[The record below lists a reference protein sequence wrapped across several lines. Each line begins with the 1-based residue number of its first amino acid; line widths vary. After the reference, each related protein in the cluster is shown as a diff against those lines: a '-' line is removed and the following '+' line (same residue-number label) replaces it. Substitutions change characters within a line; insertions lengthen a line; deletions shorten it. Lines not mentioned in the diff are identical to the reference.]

1 MYASYFERGGWRNT
15 MKKLILT
22 IGITLLVVAGCSNND
37 AFDKAKKQGDLALE
51 NKEYDRAVASFELAL
66 KEKKDDREIRLK
78 MNQTNKMIE
87 ALQESNIDRAISLL
101 REIENDSASSVILA
115 KQAKEKREVLAN
127 QKDEEEKYK
136 QMFAKVEELK
146 NEQKFAD
153 VKEQLNVIIRETK
166 GKEQFKV
173 YYQNANEQIMQSVP
187 RTVDVDKTKD
197 ENRKEENKNEEKP
210 KVEEPKKESVIAGQ
224 KAEYITKLNSI
235 EESLKKLDYLYENG
249 ITTEMKE
256 GEVRRYDAWD
266 QALNEIYGV
275 LKNQLSTSEMNTLRE
290 KQREWITYR
299 DRKAEEAWNESG
311 QGTLSGIATIS
322 SNATSTR
329 ERCYQLVEQ
338 YMK

>member
-1 MYASYFERGGWRNT
+1 M
-15 MKKLILT
+15 
-22 IGITLLVVAGCSNND
+22 LVTAGCSNND
-37 AFDKAKKQGDLALE
+37 AFDKAEKQGDLALE
-51 NKEYDRAVASFELAL
+51 NKEYDRAVAPFELAL

-87 ALQESNIDRAISLL
+87 ALQERNIDRAISLL
-101 REIENDSASSVILA
+101 REIENDSASSVILV
-115 KQAKEKREVLAN
+115 KQAKEQREVLAN

-136 QMFAKVEELK
+136 QMLAKVEELK
-146 NEQKFAD
+146 KQQKFVD
-153 VKEQLNVIIRETK
+153 VKEQLNVIIREMK

-173 YYQNANEQIMQSVP
+173 YYQNANEQITQIVP
-187 RTVDVDKTKD
+187 RAVDVDKTKD
-197 ENRKEENKNEEKP
+197 ENRKEEKVKEENKNDEKS
-210 KVEEPKKESVIAGQ
+210 KVEEPKKESVITGQ

-235 EESLKKLDYLYENG
+235 EGSLKKLDYLYENG

-256 GEVRRYDAWD
+256 GEVKRYDAWD

-275 LKNQLSTSEMNTLRE
+275 LKMQLSTSEMNTLRE

-311 QGTLSGIATIS
+311 QGTLSGVATIS
-322 SNATSTR
+322 SNANSTR

>member
-1 MYASYFERGGWRNT
+1 
-15 MKKLILT
+15 MKRLILI
-22 IGITLLVVAGCSNND
+22 IGITLLVVAGCGNND

-66 KEKKDDREIRLK
+66 KEKKDDREVRLK

-101 REIENDSASSVILA
+101 REIENDSASSVILV
-115 KQAKEKREVLAN
+115 KQVKEKREDLSN

-136 QMFAKVEELK
+136 QMLAKVEELK
-146 NEQKFAD
+146 NEQKFVD

-166 GKEQFKV
+166 GKEQFKI
-173 YYQNANEQIMQSVP
+173 YYQNANEQITQIVP
-187 RTVDVDKTKD
+187 RTVEVDKTKD
-197 ENRKEENKNEEKP
+197 ENRKEEKVIEEK
-210 KVEEPKKESVIAGQ
+210 PKKESVITGQ

-256 GEVRRYDAWD
+256 GEVKRYDAWD

-275 LKNQLSTSEMNTLRE
+275 LKKQLSTSEMNTLRE
-290 KQREWITYR
+290 KQREWIKYR

-322 SNATSTR
+322 SKATSTR

>member
-1 MYASYFERGGWRNT
+1 

-78 MNQTNKMIE
+78 INQTNKMIE
-87 ALQESNIDRAISLL
+87 ALQESNIDRASSLL

-136 QMFAKVEELK
+136 QMLAKIEELK
-146 NEQKFAD
+146 NQQKFVD

-173 YYQNANEQIMQSVP
+173 YYQNANEQITQIVP
-187 RTVDVDKTKD
+187 RAVNVDKTKD
-197 ENRKEENKNEEKP
+197 ENRKEEKEEKSG
-210 KVEEPKKESVIAGQ
+210 SVITGQ

-256 GEVRRYDAWD
+256 GEGKRYEAWD
-266 QALNEIYGV
+266 KALNEIYGV
-275 LKNQLSTSEMNTLRE
+275 LKMQLPTSEMNTLRE

-299 DRKAEEAWNESG
+299 DQKAEEAWNESG
-311 QGTLSGIATIS
+311 QGTLSGLASTS
-322 SNATSTR
+322 SNVSSTK

>member
-1 MYASYFERGGWRNT
+1 

-66 KEKKDDREIRLK
+66 KEDKDDREVRLK

-87 ALQESNIDRAISLL
+87 VLQESNIDRAISLL
-101 REIENDSASSVILA
+101 REIENDSASSVTLA

-136 QMFAKVEELK
+136 QMLAKVEELK
-146 NEQKFAD
+146 NQQKFVD
-153 VKEQLNVIIRETK
+153 VKEQLNIIIRETK

-173 YYQNANEQIMQSVP
+173 YYQNANEQITQIVP
-187 RTVDVDKTKD
+187 RTVDVDKRKD
-197 ENRKEENKNEEKP
+197 ENLKEEKVKEENKNEEKP
-210 KVEEPKKESVIAGQ
+210 KVEELKKESAITGQ
-224 KAEYITKLNSI
+224 KVEYITKLNSI
-235 EESLKKLDYLYENG
+235 EESLKKLDYLYEKG

-256 GEVRRYDAWD
+256 GESKRYEAWD
-266 QALNEIYGV
+266 NALNEIYGV
-275 LKNQLSTSEMNTLRE
+275 LKMQLSTKEMNTLRE

-299 DRKAEEAWNESG
+299 DQKAEEAWNESG
-311 QGTLSGIATIS
+311 QGTLSGLASIS
-322 SNATSTR
+322 SNVNSTK

>member
-1 MYASYFERGGWRNT
+1 

-22 IGITLLVVAGCSNND
+22 IGITLLIVAGCSNND

-66 KEKKDDREIRLK
+66 KENKDDREVRLK

-87 ALQESNIDRAISLL
+87 VLQESNIDLAISLL

-115 KQAKEKREVLAN
+115 KQAKEKREALSN

-136 QMFAKVEELK
+136 QMLAKVEELK
-146 NEQKFAD
+146 NQQKFVD

-173 YYQNANEQIMQSVP
+173 YYQNANEQITQIVP
-187 RTVDVDKTKD
+187 RAIDVDKRKD
-197 ENRKEENKNEEKP
+197 ENLKEEKVKEENKNEEKP
-210 KVEEPKKESVIAGQ
+210 KVEELKKESAITGQ
-224 KAEYITKLNSI
+224 KVEYITKLNSI
-235 EESLKKLDYLYENG
+235 EESLKKLDYLYEKG

-256 GEVRRYDAWD
+256 GESKRYEAWD
-266 QALNEIYGV
+266 KALNEIYGV
-275 LKNQLSTSEMNTLRE
+275 LKMQLPTNEMNTLRE

-299 DRKAEEAWNESG
+299 DQKAEEAWNESG
-311 QGTLSGIATIS
+311 QGTLSGLASIS
-322 SNATSTR
+322 SNVNSTK

>member
-1 MYASYFERGGWRNT
+1 

-66 KEKKDDREIRLK
+66 KENKDDREVRLK

-87 ALQESNIDRAISLL
+87 VLQESNIDRAISLL

-136 QMFAKVEELK
+136 QMLAQVEELK
-146 NEQKFAD
+146 NQQKFVD

-173 YYQNANEQIMQSVP
+173 YYQNANEQITQIVP
-187 RTVDVDKTKD
+187 RAIDVDKRKD
-197 ENRKEENKNEEKP
+197 ENLKEEKVKEENKNEEKP
-210 KVEEPKKESVIAGQ
+210 KVEEPKKESAITGQ
-224 KAEYITKLNSI
+224 KVEYITKLNSI
-235 EESLKKLDYLYENG
+235 EESLKKLDYLYEKG

-256 GEVRRYDAWD
+256 GESKRYEAWD
-266 QALNEIYGV
+266 NALNEIYGV
-275 LKNQLSTSEMNTLRE
+275 LKMQLPTKEMNTLRE

-299 DRKAEEAWNESG
+299 DQKAEEAWNESG
-311 QGTLSGIATIS
+311 QGTLSGLASIS
-322 SNATSTR
+322 SNVNSTK

>member
-1 MYASYFERGGWRNT
+1 

-37 AFDKAKKQGDLALE
+37 AFDKAKKQGDLVLE

-127 QKDEEEKYK
+127 QKDEEE
-136 QMFAKVEELK
+136 
-146 NEQKFAD
+146 
-153 VKEQLNVIIRETK
+153 
-166 GKEQFKV
+166 
-173 YYQNANEQIMQSVP
+173 
-187 RTVDVDKTKD
+187 
-197 ENRKEENKNEEKP
+197 NKNEEKP
-210 KVEEPKKESVIAGQ
+210 KVEEPKKEGAITGQ

-275 LKNQLSTSEMNTLRE
+275 LKNQLSTSEMNTVRE

-311 QGTLSGIATIS
+311 QGTLSGVATIS
-322 SNATSTR
+322 SNANSTR

>member
-1 MYASYFERGGWRNT
+1 

-66 KEKKDDREIRLK
+66 KENKDDREVRLK

-87 ALQESNIDRAISLL
+87 VLQESNIDRAISLL
-101 REIENDSASSVILA
+101 REIENDSASSAILA

-136 QMFAKVEELK
+136 QMLAKVEELK
-146 NEQKFAD
+146 NQQKFVD

-173 YYQNANEQIMQSVP
+173 YYQNANEQITQIVP
-187 RTVDVDKTKD
+187 EAIDVDKRKE
-197 ENRKEENKNEEKP
+197 ENLKEEKVKEENKNEEKP
-210 KVEEPKKESVIAGQ
+210 KVEEPKKESAITSQ
-224 KAEYITKLNSI
+224 KVEYITKLNSI

-256 GEVRRYDAWD
+256 GESKRYEAWD
-266 QALNEIYGV
+266 KALNEIYGV
-275 LKNQLSTSEMNTLRE
+275 LKMQLPTNEMNTLRE

-299 DRKAEEAWNESG
+299 DQKAEEAWNESG
-311 QGTLSGIATIS
+311 QGTLSGLASIS
-322 SNATSTR
+322 SNVNSTK

>member
-1 MYASYFERGGWRNT
+1 

-66 KEKKDDREIRLK
+66 KENKDDREVRLK

-87 ALQESNIDRAISLL
+87 VLQESNIDRAISLL

-136 QMFAKVEELK
+136 QMLAKVEELK
-146 NEQKFAD
+146 NQQKFVD

-173 YYQNANEQIMQSVP
+173 YYQNANEQITQIVP
-187 RTVDVDKTKD
+187 GAIDVDKRKE
-197 ENRKEENKNEEKP
+197 ENLKEEKVKEENKNEEKP
-210 KVEEPKKESVIAGQ
+210 KVEEPKKESAITGQ
-224 KAEYITKLNSI
+224 KVEYITKLNSI

-256 GEVRRYDAWD
+256 GESKRYEAWD
-266 QALNEIYGV
+266 KALNEIYGV
-275 LKNQLSTSEMNTLRE
+275 LKMQLPTNEMNTLRE

-299 DRKAEEAWNESG
+299 DQKAEEAWNESG
-311 QGTLSGIATIS
+311 QGTLSGLASIS
-322 SNATSTR
+322 SNVNSTK

>member
-1 MYASYFERGGWRNT
+1 

-66 KEKKDDREIRLK
+66 KENKDDREVRLK
-78 MNQTNKMIE
+78 MDQTNKMIE
-87 ALQESNIDRAISLL
+87 ALQGSNIDRAISLL

-136 QMFAKVEELK
+136 QMLAKVEELK
-146 NEQKFAD
+146 NQQKFVD

-173 YYQNANEQIMQSVP
+173 YYQNANEQITQIVP
-187 RTVDVDKTKD
+187 RAIDVDKRKD
-197 ENRKEENKNEEKP
+197 ENLKEEKVKEENKNEEKP
-210 KVEEPKKESVIAGQ
+210 KVEEPKKESAITGQ
-224 KAEYITKLNSI
+224 KVEYITKLNSI
-235 EESLKKLDYLYENG
+235 EESLKKLDYLYEKG

-256 GEVRRYDAWD
+256 GESKRYEAWD
-266 QALNEIYGV
+266 NALNEIYGV
-275 LKNQLSTSEMNTLRE
+275 LKRQLPTKEMNTLRE

-299 DRKAEEAWNESG
+299 DQKAKEAWNESG
-311 QGTLSGIATIS
+311 QGTLSGLATIS

>member
-1 MYASYFERGGWRNT
+1 

-66 KEKKDDREIRLK
+66 KEDKDDREVRLK

-87 ALQESNIDRAISLL
+87 VLQESNIDRAISLL
-101 REIENDSASSVILA
+101 REIENDAASSVTLA

-136 QMFAKVEELK
+136 QMLAKVEELK
-146 NEQKFAD
+146 NQQKFVD
-153 VKEQLNVIIRETK
+153 VKEQLNIIIRETK

-173 YYQNANEQIMQSVP
+173 YYQNANEQITQIVP
-187 RTVDVDKTKD
+187 RTVDVDKRKD
-197 ENRKEENKNEEKP
+197 ENLKEEKVKEENKNEEKP
-210 KVEEPKKESVIAGQ
+210 KVEELKKESAITGQ
-224 KAEYITKLNSI
+224 KVEYITKLNSI
-235 EESLKKLDYLYENG
+235 EESLKKLDYLYEKG

-256 GEVRRYDAWD
+256 GESKRYEAWD
-266 QALNEIYGV
+266 NALNEIYGV
-275 LKNQLSTSEMNTLRE
+275 LKMQLSTKEMNTLRE

-299 DRKAEEAWNESG
+299 DQKAEEAWNESG
-311 QGTLSGIATIS
+311 QGALSGLASIS
-322 SNATSTR
+322 SNVNSTK

>member
-1 MYASYFERGGWRNT
+1 

-22 IGITLLVVAGCSNND
+22 IGITLLVVAGCSNNN
-37 AFDKAKKQGDLALE
+37 AFEEAKKQGDLALE

-66 KEKKDDREIRLK
+66 KENKDDREVRLK
-78 MNQTNKMIE
+78 MDQTNKMIE
-87 ALQESNIDRAISLL
+87 ALQESNIDREISLL
-101 REIENDSASSVILA
+101 REIENNSASSVILA
-115 KQAKEKREVLAN
+115 KQAKEKREALSN

-136 QMFAKVEELK
+136 QMLAKVEELK
-146 NEQKFAD
+146 NQQKFVD

-166 GKEQFKV
+166 GKEEFKV
-173 YYQNANEQIMQSVP
+173 YYQNANEQITQIVP
-187 RTVDVDKTKD
+187 RVADADKTKG
-197 ENRKEENKNEEKP
+197 ENRKEEQVKQEK
-210 KVEEPKKESVIAGQ
+210 KIEEPKKESVIAGQ

-256 GEVRRYDAWD
+256 GEVKRYDAWD

-275 LKNQLSTSEMNTLRE
+275 LKKQLSTSEMNTLRE

-311 QGTLSGIATIS
+311 QGTLSGIATITS
-322 SNATSTR
+322 KATSTR

>member
-1 MYASYFERGGWRNT
+1 

-101 REIENDSASSVILA
+101 REIENGSVSPVILA

-127 QKDEEEKYK
+127 QKGEEEKYK
-136 QMFAKVEELK
+136 QMLAKVEELK

-153 VKEQLNVIIRETK
+153 VKNQLNVIIRETK

-173 YYQNANEQIMQSVP
+173 YYQNANEQITQIVP
-187 RTVDVDKTKD
+187 RTIDVDKTKD
-197 ENRKEENKNEEKP
+197 EKSKEEKVKEENKNEGKP
-210 KVEEPKKESVIAGQ
+210 KVEEPKKE
-224 KAEYITKLNSI
+224 
-235 EESLKKLDYLYENG
+235 
-249 ITTEMKE
+249 
-256 GEVRRYDAWD
+256 
-266 QALNEIYGV
+266 
-275 LKNQLSTSEMNTLRE
+275 
-290 KQREWITYR
+290 
-299 DRKAEEAWNESG
+299 RKSYC
-311 QGTLSGIATIS
+311 
-322 SNATSTR
+322 R
-329 ERCYQLVEQ
+329 
-338 YMK
+338 

>member
-1 MYASYFERGGWRNT
+1 

-22 IGITLLVVAGCSNND
+22 IGITLLVVAGCSNNN
-37 AFDKAKKQGDLALE
+37 AFEKAKTQGDLALE

-66 KEKKDDREIRLK
+66 KENKDDREVRLK
-78 MNQTNKMIE
+78 MDQTNKMIE
-87 ALQESNIDRAISLL
+87 ALQERNIDRAISLL
-101 REIENDSASSVILA
+101 RGIENDSASSVILA
-115 KQAKEKREVLAN
+115 KQAKEKREALSN

-136 QMFAKVEELK
+136 QMLAKVGELK
-146 NEQKFAD
+146 NQQKFVD

-166 GKEQFKV
+166 GKEEFKV
-173 YYQNANEQIMQSVP
+173 YYQNANEQITQIVP
-187 RTVDVDKTKD
+187 RVADADKTKG
-197 ENRKEENKNEEKP
+197 ENRKEEQVKQENKI
-210 KVEEPKKESVIAGQ
+210 EEPKKESVIAGQ

-256 GEVRRYDAWD
+256 GEAKRYDAWD

-275 LKNQLSTSEMNTLRE
+275 LKKQLSTSEMNTLRE

-322 SNATSTR
+322 SKATSTR